1 MPPKRTRNSRA
12 TEEPAKRRKIGS
24 DQTSTSQAFDPQRIQ
39 QLKDIILNILSK
51 RKAGSTCCP
60 SEAPRQLCP
69 EDWRPL
75 MDTTRAAAKDLVQ
88 EGKIEVTQ
96 KGVVVNLQG
105 LHMISFMSAIAPV

>member
-1 MPPKRTRNSRA
+1 MLT
-12 TEEPAKRRKIGS
+12 
-24 DQTSTSQAFDPQRIQ
+24 IQ
-39 QLKDIILNILSK
+39 HTKQLKAIILEILSK

-75 MDTTRAAAKDLVQ
+75 MHTTRVAAQELVQ

-96 KGVVVNLQG
+96 KGQVVNLQEVKG
-105 LHMISFMSAIAPV
+105 PIRLRMVVPNAEAL